1 MQNKS
6 DIELLREYASSG
18 SEAAFG
24 EIVRRYSDFVY
35 SAALRQTGN
44 SEGSRDVAQS
54 VFTDLARKAGTLHPD
69 TLLIGWL
76 CRGAR
81 LAALTQFRSERRR
94 MDRERQAMESQEP
107 SSDAGNDWDAIRPV
121 LDEALAGLGEE
132 DRNAL
137 LLRFFQNESLTSV
150 GRSWE

>member
-6 DIELLREYASSG
+6 DVELLREYAASG

-44 SEGSRDVAQS
+44 SEGARDAAQT
-54 VFTDLARKAGTLHPD
+54 VFTDLARKAGTLRPD

-81 LAALTQFRSERRR
+81 LAALAQLRSERRR
-94 MDRERQAMESQEP
+94 LDRERQAMESQDQP
-107 SSDAGNDWDAIRPV
+107 SEVGNDWGAVRPV
-121 LDEALAGLGEE
+121 LDEAIASLGEE

-137 LLRFFQNESLTSV
+137 LLRFFQNETLTSV
-150 GRSWE
+150 GA